1 MSALTKISPEQVY
14 NSLLLTEANKTAV
27 VSGKEINSSQV
38 KIFKSS
44 LLNRTQG
51 GNDTQYQYGI
61 CWIEMSDYDKCLKW
75 IDALK
80 GFSLFF
86 GSDNS
91 TAANTNEAV
100 YLTAAKTIVEKYPT
114 VLPFELMEFY
124 RLAPAGTS
132 MFEERK
138 KSFTGYTVP
147 FFINEVHDYYLGRL
161 KLVRAAEELKE
172 MQERERTIKLSETA
186 SIDPFQFYANETK
199 WQNMRITHSKAI
211 SELQSFKDFYEL
223 NKKDLFLSAA
233 KEFIFDIGNILLY
246 KPNEIIRYRKLLDAK
261 FVRKYN
267 EQDELVYF
275 ECIDKR
281 SDLYAKFMVI
291 LQTYSTFKFIKHG
304 KEKY

>member
-1 MSALTKISPEQVY
+1 MSALTKTSPEQVY

-44 LLNRTQG
+44 VLNRTQG

-100 YLTAAKTIVEKYPT
+100 YFTAAKTIVEKYPT

-138 KSFTGYTVP
+138 KSFVGYTVP

-161 KLVRAAEELKE
+161 KLVRAAEELNE

-199 WQNMRITHSKAI
+199 WQNMRIIHIKAI
-211 SELQSFKDFYEL
+211 VELESFKEYYEP
-223 NKKDLFLSAA
+223 NKKELIIESA
-233 KEFIFDIGNILLY
+233 KEFLNNIDDVRLY
-246 KPNEIIRYRKLLDAK
+246 KPNEIVRRIRLLDNK
-261 FVRKYN
+261 FSRNYN
-267 EQDELVYF
+267 EKGELISF
-275 ECIDKR
+275 ECMDKK
-281 SDLYAKFMVI
+281 SELYTEFLTV
-291 LQTYSTFKFIKHG
+291 LQKYSTFKFIKHG
-304 KEKY
+304 KEKD